1 MNKVIDMAVWL
12 RKKNMVKNYLNS
24 FDEEEKFHKKFL
36 EDWEALYPS
45 PEDTTYTLVTP
56 DRTDTGF
63 KELRDELD
71 KQGIDYKVVST
82 WVDPLAQEEE

>member
-1 MNKVIDMAVWL
+1 MSKVIDMDVWL
-12 RKKNMVKNYLNS
+12 QEKNKA
-24 FDEEEKFHKKFL
+24 FGEEEKFHKKFL

-71 KQGIDYKVVST
+71 KRGIDYKVVSKVPT
-82 WVDPLAQEEE
+82 TTQPNLN